1 MDIWISVMKCLIYFI
16 INTKSRNIC
25 LNVQSSQSTN
35 QIQIRRTLA
44 SGQVLLWR
52 NYINSSQHLGIT
64 INCARSV
71 GAEIPSYHFILSV
84 LTKSK

>member
-1 MDIWISVMKCLIYFI
+1 MCKAPRAQI
-16 INTKSRNIC
+16 KSKSDGDWP
-25 LNVQSSQSTN
+25 VGT
-35 QIQIRRTLA
+35 
-44 SGQVLLWR
+44 GQVLLWR